1 MELGGGVVTE
11 GGRVI
16 KSGEA
21 LENLLEELEWVLL
34 ESDISSSL
42 AAAIIDSLRN
52 AWSGPD
58 FAEELNSKGA

>member
-1 MELGGGVVTE
+1 MELGGGVVIE

-16 KSGEA
+16 KSGGS

-34 ESDISSSL
+34 ESDISSQA

-52 AWSGPD
+52 A
-58 FAEELNSKGA
+58 LVGARLRRAQLSV